1 MRIIWVMVLFVFL
14 VSCTKPQEIVP
25 VAPVAPVVVE
35 QGPILQ
41 TTDAPQP
48 PDPTFPET
56 LNIDMKINKAGITP
70 DGYVLHVNDTV
81 NILLTSSDD
90 AYKFSIP
97 EYNLEKEVPALGTA
111 TISFVADKSGTFSYT
126 ANSLQGKFYIIQR

>member
-1 MRIIWVMVLFVFL
+1 MVLFVFL

-48 PDPTFPET
+48 PDPTFPDP
-56 LNIDMKINKAGITP
+56 LNIYLNFRKYTI
-70 DGYVLHVNDTV
+70 
-81 NILLTSSDD
+81 
-90 AYKFSIP
+90 FSI
-97 EYNLEKEVPALGTA
+97 EKQIGINHTLIRV
-111 TISFVADKSGTFSYT
+111 I
-126 ANSLQGKFYIIQR
+126 